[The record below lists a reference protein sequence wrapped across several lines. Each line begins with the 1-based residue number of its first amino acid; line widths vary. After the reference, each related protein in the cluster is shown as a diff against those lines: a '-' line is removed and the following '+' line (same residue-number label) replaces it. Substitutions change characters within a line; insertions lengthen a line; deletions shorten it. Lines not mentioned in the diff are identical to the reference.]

1 MESYPPLSKWATA
14 QRPLLDPEVAAK
26 TDWVVKKRSLMP
38 VTDNRHDMQTNFP
51 AAVKGIVQ
59 DHPENRPAL
68 EYLLSYVL
76 GYKDITNFMAY
87 IEPYKGQ
94 SMPKLYQ
101 EVICVYFASMGS
113 QKDLDEYKIDPSIWK
128 RFMDY
133 SRNMTM
139 MGQETAY
146 KMYGDTYY
154 YYLQYGNMPA
164 PPETQNQ

>member
-1 MESYPPLSKWATA
+1 M
-14 QRPLLDPEVAAK
+14 V
-26 TDWVVKKRSLMP
+26 
-38 VTDNRHDMQTNFP
+38 
-51 AAVKGIVQ
+51 
-59 DHPENRPAL
+59 
-68 EYLLSYVL
+68 
-76 GYKDITNFMAY
+76 
-87 IEPYKGQ
+87 
-94 SMPKLYQ
+94 
-101 EVICVYFASMGS
+101 S